1 MTKYM
6 LLLTNSFKIQ
16 LEAAFSGFV
25 EINISFI
32 PRILLFFRIIFIEF
46 IECALLHN
54 LYR

>member
-25 EINISFI
+25 EIKISFI
-32 PRILLFFRIIFIEF
+32 QRILIFFRIVFIEF
-46 IECALLHN
+46 IECALLYN
-54 LYR
+54 PYR